1 MQAVAPCTTEAILDR
16 RVYLLTATV
25 FLAGIAENI
34 CIGILPSIAGD
45 LGVSVASAGQLTTIF
60 SAVFATVAFLSSA
73 LLGRGDRRTLLLI
86 ALAVFATS
94 NAIAAASPNYP
105 ALFGARM
112 LMAGSCALVIQLAVM
127 LATSLAGPH
136 RQGRAIGMVF
146 VGISGSLV
154 LGVPAGMLLDQWAGW
169 RAVFATLAALSLLPG
184 ALLWMAMPPSPME
197 RSTSLRAY
205 WRELADRQALSAQLV
220 SVAMIGGHFTLFAYL
235 TPYLQANLSRDP
247 SVLTAAYLL
256 FGVAGVVGAWLG
268 GWCSDRLGSAR
279 ALIACPA
286 AFSIAMMVL
295 SPAAASPWLL
305 LPAMVVWGA
314 ISWSISPIVQN
325 FLVQTAPGN
334 ANIRVGINVAAMHAG
349 VAVGAAAG
357 GVIVDRGELLNAPW
371 AGSMLVVLAFAFA
384 VAAVRIHAGAGRAS
398 EARTPAGSGLGK

>member
-1 MQAVAPCTTEAILDR
+1 MDR

-60 SAVFATVAFLSSA
+60 SAVFAIVAFLSSA

-86 ALAVFATS
+86 ALAVFAS
-94 NAIAAASPNYP
+94 GNALAAASPSYT
-105 ALFGARM
+105 ALFGARV
-112 LMAGSCALVIQLAVM
+112 LMAGSCALVIQLSVM
-127 LATSLAGPH
+127 LATPFAGPEK
-136 RQGRAIGMVF
+136 QGRAIGMVF

-169 RAVFATLAALSLLPG
+169 RAVFAALAALSLLPG
-184 ALLWMAMPPSPME
+184 VLLWRAMPPSPMA
-197 RSTSLRAY
+197 RTTSLRAY

-235 TPYLQANLSRDP
+235 TPYLQKTLSSDA
-247 SVLTAAYLL
+247 SVLTAAYVL
-256 FGVAGVVGAWLG
+256 FGVAGIAGAWLG

-279 ALIACPA
+279 ALVACPA
-286 AFSIAMMVL
+286 AFSVAMAML
-295 SPAAASPWLL
+295 PPAAASPWLL
-305 LPAMVVWGA
+305 LPTMVVWGA
-314 ISWSISPIVQN
+314 ISWAISPIAQN

-334 ANIRVGINVAAMHAG
+334 ADIRVGINVAAMHAG

-371 AGSMLVVLAFAFA
+371 AGSVLVVLAFGFA
-384 VAAVRIHAGAGRAS
+384 VAAVRMRSTAGRSSAVRTA
-398 EARTPAGSGLGK
+398 ARSGLGN